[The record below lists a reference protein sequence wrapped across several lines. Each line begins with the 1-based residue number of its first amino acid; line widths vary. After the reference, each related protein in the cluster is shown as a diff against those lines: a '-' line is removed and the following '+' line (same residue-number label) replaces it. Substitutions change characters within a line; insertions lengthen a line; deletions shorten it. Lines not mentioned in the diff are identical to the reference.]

1 VKTDETLLVEKTQV
15 ETPVVATTR
24 AGSPRLATQGA
35 LLCAALLLWLGG
47 WIYWPGINGPEL
59 LDDRSSVLV
68 IDDLKNRP
76 ELAFDYIFGDKSGKL
91 GRSVSMTSFVLEKL
105 YLDEG
110 IVGNKKVNI
119 VLHLLNGALLIWLFW
134 LLLRLIEVPGYRA
147 LAVLLGA
154 LWILHPLLVSTV
166 LYVVQ
171 RMAMLATLF
180 MLLAIISYVYWRL
193 RLMRGRANVLHFLP
207 VPLFLGVALLAK
219 ENAVVLV
226 PTLLLLEVWWFECRG
241 QRGEVIRWLQRT
253 SYGLI
258 ASGAI
263 VLAGFALFRWEYLAE
278 RFHGRPF
285 SLTERLLTQSRVMW
299 DYVSQSIYPQVAR
312 MGIYHDD
319 VVVSSSLFAPL
330 STLFAVLAWLLVII
344 VGALLLRSRGARWIA
359 VGIAWFLVGHS
370 VESTVLPLEMYFEH
384 RNYFPLMGLLLAL
397 GGLFAIVVKRWPEP
411 KAPLL
416 ASLAVCAV
424 LLSML
429 TSSQVQIWSNRSLLV
444 LNHLNGHPKSAR
456 ANIDMATELA
466 QLGEI
471 EAAHRYSRLAFEA
484 SASKSGSQ
492 ERKGDYQVRNL
503 AFSCIAG
510 KPVSPMLI
518 DSLGADDPQRP
529 LRSVTTLLTLVRLL
543 QDDKCPQ
550 FDRVRFADRMAQLFL
565 VKDFERKA
573 TSNIYSNLA
582 VLENALHRYDNAYAY
597 AQQLLALSPYDKRGL
612 LMKLHFATALGNT
625 EAARDVIATLQQM
638 DEQGKLTTGEQQT
651 LALYVQ
657 N

>member
-1 VKTDETLLVEKTQV
+1 VTVLV
-15 ETPVVATTR
+15 ETPRVDTT
-24 AGSPRLATQGA
+24 GPESSRLATVGA
-35 LLCAALLLWLGG
+35 LLCAALVLWLGG
-47 WIYWPGINGPEL
+47 WIYWPGISGPEL

-76 ELAFDYIFGDKSGKL
+76 ELALDYIVGDKSGAL
-91 GRSVSMTSFVLEKL
+91 GRSVSMTSFVLEKM

-119 VLHLLNGALLIWLFW
+119 VLHLLNGGLLIWLFW
-134 LLLRLIEVPGYRA
+134 LLLRFIDVPGYRA

-180 MLLAIISYVYWRL
+180 MLLASISYVYWRL
-193 RLMRGRANVLHFLP
+193 RLIRGSASVLHFLP
-207 VPLFLGVALLAK
+207 VPVFFAVALLAK

-258 ASGAI
+258 ASGAV
-263 VLAGFALFRWEYLAE
+263 VLAMFALLRWEHLAG
-278 RFHGRPF
+278 RFHRRPF

-299 DYVSQSIYPQVAR
+299 DYVSQSIQPQVAR

-319 VVVSSSLFAPL
+319 VVVSSSLFTPL
-330 STLFAVLAWLLVII
+330 STLFAVLGWLLVIAA
-344 VGALLLRSRGARWIA
+344 GALLIRSRGGRWIA
-359 VGIAWFLVGHS
+359 FGIAWFLLGHS

-416 ASLAVCAV
+416 ACLAVCV
-424 LLSML
+424 LLLSTL
-429 TSSQVQIWSNRSLLV
+429 TSSQVQVWSNRSLLI
-444 LNHLNGHPKSAR
+444 LNHLNGHPQSAR

-466 QLGEI
+466 RLGEI
-471 EAAHRYSRLAFEA
+471 DAAHRYSKLAFVA
-484 SASKSGSQ
+484 SANKAGSA

-503 AFSCIAG
+503 ALSCIAG
-510 KPVSPMLI
+510 KPVSPLLI
-518 DSLGADDPQRP
+518 ETLGADDPQRP
-529 LRSVTTLLTLVRLL
+529 LSSVTTLLSLVRLL

-550 FDRVRFADRMAQLFL
+550 FDRVRFADRMAELYL
-565 VKDFERKA
+565 VADFERKA
-573 TSNIYSNLA
+573 SAKIYSNLA

-597 AQQLLALSPYDKRGL
+597 AQQLLVMKPYDKRGL
-612 LMKLHFATALGNT
+612 LMKLHFATALGNA
-625 EAARDVIATLQQM
+625 EAARDVIATLQQL
-638 DEQGKLTTGEQQT
+638 DKQGKLTTGEQQT

-657 N
+657 NQHMQN